1 MHESPLARILRR
13 SRLRALASAAG
24 HALHLDGRAHAVT
37 EVTSGSDA
45 AVDKRFYASLN
56 EYSPQQ
62 LSSMAAAQSL
72 SAAAAAASKS
82 AAATHAA
89 STTRQ
94 AAQAATLSTSQSRA
108 RSTVAK
114 ATSSAHTTTSS
125 TSSRA
130 TSSTTSSAKSSAAS
144 SILKNVTA
152 SSSQSSSSAAKSSTT
167 STASRSTV
175 HSTSTRSSST
185 STSHSTST
193 VHTSSADRELT
204 STVKPSTTS
213 HSSSA
218 IISSSSISSTAA
230 GLSNSTNTSSSLS
243 TGAVVG
249 IVFAVVIGIV
259 AVGSFGGWLYRKY
272 ITRSYNKTNA
282 PWSKIDDDITPFDS
296 EKPHDDIYG
305 GPSAPVIASSR
316 DLAHARSIMSPRE
329 YTMFD
334 GASNHA
340 GVGAGR
346 TMGFAAEYPTGL
358 SPPPEAVTYGVDL
371 HGRPYTPQAGR
382 TPMLH
387 TYESDYGHPAE
398 IYSPYSYQPYSVS
411 PTDNM
416 RQLVGPNAY
425 HSQEQQHHTDY
436 VEMPMPSAMPLG
448 GLSHA
453 SDEDLKDL
461 DEFAD
466 DPQMAGLAYAYEDNP
481 AAGSASIQTGEQIPT
496 VMVSSVPSKHDPPA
510 AVTRANDH
518 MAPNFAAPDF
528 SAPAQSPLSPLDPT
542 ANNSSSS
549 SNALLPLPLPQFEP
563 LSPLTTSFDLNG
575 RTSEGQPLAM
585 YEDEHRNTSEPDNVQ
600 KRLYGEVARTAGIV
614 EPKTPFAETM
624 SPSTST
630 SPEPMPLPST
640 NVLNEST
647 NSTSSSFSAPGPA
660 MPRLPDLSLNPPRPY
675 QHGQP
680 LSPLAEVPTPMSSSI
695 GGEGGM
701 SNPFDNPSLTV
712 PTSAMGRAP
721 APPYSPYEP
730 YGSYDPMGSPAPS
743 SAGVTRGTSG
753 HGHLTGGLVSP
764 AFPPPSPGGNVPGSV
779 TDSPRRWSRDDVYGG
794 I

>member
-1 MHESPLARILRR
+1 M
-13 SRLRALASAAG
+13 
-24 HALHLDGRAHAVT
+24 T
-37 EVTSGSDA
+37 
-45 AVDKRFYASLN
+45 
-56 EYSPQQ
+56 Q
-62 LSSMAAAQSL
+62 
-72 SAAAAAASKS
+72 
-82 AAATHAA
+82 
-89 STTRQ
+89 
-94 AAQAATLSTSQSRA
+94 
-108 RSTVAK
+108 
-114 ATSSAHTTTSS
+114 
-125 TSSRA
+125 
-130 TSSTTSSAKSSAAS
+130 
-144 SILKNVTA
+144 
-152 SSSQSSSSAAKSSTT
+152 
-167 STASRSTV
+167 
-175 HSTSTRSSST
+175 
-185 STSHSTST
+185 
-193 VHTSSADRELT
+193 
-204 STVKPSTTS
+204 
-213 HSSSA
+213 
-218 IISSSSISSTAA
+218 
-230 GLSNSTNTSSSLS
+230 
-243 TGAVVG
+243 
-249 IVFAVVIGIV
+249 
-259 AVGSFGGWLYRKY
+259 RKY
-272 ITRSYNKTNA
+272 ITRSYNKANA
-282 PWSKIDDDITPFDS
+282 PWSKIDDDITPFDN

-305 GPSAPVIASSR
+305 GPLAPVIASSR
-316 DLAHARSIMSPRE
+316 DLARARSTMSPRD

-334 GASNHA
+334 SASNHA

-346 TMGFAAEYPTGL
+346 TMGFATEYPTGL

-398 IYSPYSYQPYSVS
+398 SYSPYSYQSYSAS

-416 RQLVGPNAY
+416 RQLVGPHAH
-425 HSQEQQHHTDY
+425 HSQEQQYHTDY
-436 VEMPMPSAMPLG
+436 VEMPMPSPMPLG
-448 GLSHA
+448 GLMHA

-461 DEFAD
+461 DKFAD
-466 DPQMAGLAYAYEDNP
+466 DPRMAGLAYTYEDGP
-481 AAGSASIQTGEQIPT
+481 AAGSASIQASEQPPT
-496 VMVSSVPSKHDPPA
+496 VMVSSAPSKYDPPA
-510 AVTRANDH
+510 QVTRADDH
-518 MAPNFAAPDF
+518 MAPNLAAPDF
-528 SAPAQSPLSPLDPT
+528 SAPAHSPLSPLDPT
-542 ANNSSSS
+542 ANSSSSS

-563 LSPLTTSFDLNG
+563 LSPLTTSFDLSR
-575 RTSEGQPLAM
+575 RTAEGQPLAM
-585 YEDEHRNTSEPDNVQ
+585 YEDEHRDTSEPENVQ
-600 KRLYGEVARTAGIV
+600 KRLYGEVARTAGID
-614 EPKTPFAETM
+614 EPKTPFVEMM

-630 SPEPMPLPST
+630 SSEPMPLPST

-680 LSPLAEVPTPMSSSI
+680 LSPLAEVPTPMSSST

-712 PTSAMGRAP
+712 PTSAMSRAP